1 MGVRVMVVVACGE
14 GALLDP
20 AVPHGNKI
28 NYTNLTTDANLNPR
42 YVREQSKA
50 PVASR
55 ASRGT
60 MDCV

>member
-1 MGVRVMVVVACGE
+1 MCGE

-20 AVPHGNKI
+20 AVLHVNKI